1 VDREPLVEL
10 VMPSSPPPSGLSG
23 ARVRAEALRREIR
36 EHDFHYHVQDAPTIS
51 DEAYDALFRELL
63 EIEERFPELRA
74 ADSPTVRVGGAPV
87 ESLPTAPHLAPMRS
101 LESSLKEE
109 EARRFD
115 ERVRRALGVDPVV
128 YVAEPKLDGL
138 SLELVYEGGTL
149 ARAAT
154 RGDGLRGE
162 VVTENVRTI
171 RSLPLRLRSDERP
184 APELLAVRAEVL
196 LSLAAFE
203 KLNATLVEAGEEPF
217 ANPRNA
223 AAGTIRQLDPRI
235 AAGRGLEVFCYELLA
250 ARGVSFARHWEVL
263 QAFRDWGLR
272 VDRRN
277 QLCKGVEEALAYR
290 DRLFAKRDELAHELD
305 GAVIKV
311 DSLAAREELGATS
324 HHPRWAFA
332 YKFES
337 RKEVTQIQKIAVSVG
352 RTGVLTPFALLLPVD
367 IGGATISRASL
378 HNREEVARKDVRDG
392 DWVRVERAG
401 DVIPYVAE
409 RVDREPGKRRKP
421 RFRMPESC
429 PACGTAV
436 KEKGPFT
443 YCPNRLACPAQL
455 VGRIE
460 HLASRAAL
468 DIAGLGERTAQQLV
482 DTGLV
487 RNLAD
492 VFTLGEAQL
501 VALEG
506 FGKISAGNLLAAID
520 RAREIE
526 LDRLLYGLSIPEV
539 GGRTAADLAA
549 HFGSLESLLAAT
561 PEELMTV
568 DGVGPTMAA
577 AIHEF
582 LQDLDTREV
591 VRLLIERGV
600 RPRGGARRRHGPLA
614 GKTFVFTGSME
625 RLSRGQAEERVQGLG
640 AAASGSV
647 TKKIDYVVV
656 GPGAGT
662 KLAKARKLGL
672 TILDEAEF
680 LRLLDDAEGAAAR

>member
-1 VDREPLVEL
+1 MASSATTRELERAR
-10 VMPSSPPPSGLSG
+10 
-23 ARVRAEALRREIR
+23 ARVETLRREIR
-36 EHDFHYHVQDAPTIS
+36 EHDYLYHVKDAPVIS

-63 EIEERFPELRA
+63 ELEERFPELRA
-74 ADSPTVRVGGAPV
+74 PDSPSVRVGGTPLEA
-87 ESLPTAPHLAPMRS
+87 LPTEAHLAPMRS

-115 ERVRRALGVDPVV
+115 ERVRRLLGAEQVGYVV
-128 YVAEPKLDGL
+128 EPKLDGL
-138 SLELVYEGGTL
+138 SVELVYEAGALT
-149 ARAAT
+149 RAST

-171 RSLPLRLRSDERP
+171 RTLALRLRSDERP

-203 KLNATLVEAGEEPF
+203 KLNAALVESGEEAF

-223 AAGTIRQLDPRI
+223 AAGTIRQLDPRV

-250 ARGVSFARHWEVL
+250 VRGASFGRHWEVL

-277 QLCKGVEEALAYR
+277 ELCRGIEEALAYR

-305 GAVIKV
+305 GVVIKV
-311 DSLAAREELGATS
+311 DPLAAREELGTTS

-409 RVDREPGKRRKP
+409 RVEKEPGKRRKP
-421 RFRMPESC
+421 RFRMPERC
-429 PACGTAV
+429 PECGTPV
-436 KEKGPFT
+436 REKGPFT

-455 VGRIE
+455 EGRIE
-460 HLASRAAL
+460 HLASRGAL
-468 DIAGLGERTAQQLV
+468 DIAGLGERTARQLV

-492 VFTLGEAQL
+492 VFTLTEEQL

-506 FGKISAGNLLAAID
+506 FAKISAGNLLSAID
-520 RAREIE
+520 HARDIE
-526 LDRLLYGLSIPEV
+526 LDRLLCGLSIPEV

-549 HFGSLESLLAAT
+549 HFGSLETLLEAT
-561 PEELMTV
+561 PEDLEAV
-568 DGVGPTMAA
+568 EGVGPTMAA

-582 LQDLDTREV
+582 LQDADTRQV
-591 VRLLIERGV
+591 VRLMLERGV
-600 RPRGGARRRHGPLA
+600 RPRAPAPRRRGPLA
-614 GKTFVFTGSME
+614 GKTFVFTGTLEAM
-625 RLSRGQAEERVQGLG
+625 SRSQAEERVADLGG
-640 AAASGSV
+640 AAASSIS
-647 TKKIDYVVV
+647 KKVDYVVA

-662 KLAKARKLGL
+662 KLARAEKLGL
-672 TILDEAEF
+672 AVIDEAEF
-680 LRLLDDAEGAAAR
+680 QRLLAAADGA